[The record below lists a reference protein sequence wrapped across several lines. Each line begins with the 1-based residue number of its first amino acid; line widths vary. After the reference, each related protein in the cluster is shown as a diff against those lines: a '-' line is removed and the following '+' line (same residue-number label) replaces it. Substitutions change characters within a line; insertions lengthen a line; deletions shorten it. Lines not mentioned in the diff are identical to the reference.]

1 MKNYGYTT
9 FIREYVGQQPFN
21 RPIYTTEIAVA
32 FAEKFVMKIETAKP
46 LVNATVQRNIN
57 KLGLERY
64 QKGIYYRA
72 KETPFG
78 KTRLNPGLIN
88 KTRYLE
94 RKGEVIGYET
104 GAAFLNRIGLS
115 TQIPRREK
123 YATNVFK
130 HRGSRTDAKLN
141 VVIKKPK
148 TTIDEKNYR
157 YLQFLDAVENKDRA
171 SIDVENANM
180 ILHHYMIEQKLEV
193 VKIMEFAGKYYNKK
207 TRMRLFEIIL
217 TLP

>member
-57 KLGLERY
+57 GLGLERY
-64 QKGIYYRA
+64 QKGIYYRT

-94 RKGEVIGYET
+94 RNGEIIGYET

-123 YATNVFK
+123 YATNIFK
-130 HRGSRTDAKLN
+130 HRGSRTDPKLN
-141 VVIKKPK
+141 VVIRKPK
-148 TTIDEKNYR
+148 VAINKENYK
-157 YLQFLDAVENKDRA
+157 YLQFLDAIENKDRA
-171 SIDVENANM
+171 SIDNENANM
-180 ILHHYMIEQKLEV
+180 ILHHYLIEQNFAIATIIEL
-193 VKIMEFAGKYYNKK
+193 AGKYYNKK
-207 TRMRLFEIIL
+207 TQLKLFEII
-217 TLP
+217 PGAY